1 MKRLLLSSSKQYAII
16 EVPRRNG
23 AARRIFQLAVAAAVF
38 LFYSNNAV
46 SATIRFMLG
55 GSC

>member
-1 MKRLLLSSSKQYAII
+1 MRRLVHSSIKQYAII

-23 AARRIFQLAVAAAVF
+23 AARGIFQFAVAAAVF
-38 LFYSNNAV
+38 LVYSNNAV

>member
-1 MKRLLLSSSKQYAII
+1 MRRLVHSSIKQYAII

-23 AARRIFQLAVAAAVF
+23 AARGIFQFAVAAAVF